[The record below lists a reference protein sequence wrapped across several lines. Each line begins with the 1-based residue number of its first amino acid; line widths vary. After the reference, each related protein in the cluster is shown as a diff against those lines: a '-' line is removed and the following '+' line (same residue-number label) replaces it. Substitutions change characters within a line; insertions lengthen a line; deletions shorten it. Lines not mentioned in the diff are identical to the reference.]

1 MSDPNDQSSDEG
13 DSEGEK
19 EERGEEGGSREGRE
33 QVSDVIDKVGK
44 IITWSVPAPLLL
56 TVQGGLNLTSFLFGN
71 IDPRSGKLE
80 EEFLDEATRRQV
92 DRASKTSQLSQHHRI
107 NHHKNHF

>member
-1 MSDPNDQSSDEG
+1 MTSRLTRVTPR
-13 DSEGEK
+13 K
-19 EERGEEGGSREGRE
+19 RKRRGGRRGTAGRAGSRSVTSGIEAELAG
-33 QVSDVIDKVGK
+33 VS
-44 IITWSVPAPLLL
+44 PLPW

-92 DRASKTSQLSQHHRI
+92 DRARDIMINTTTITTTSLHQSSQQSL
-107 NHHKNHF
+107 KKLQ